1 MITEGLAR
9 LLAQGVKAIRTDAYY
24 QFRRQTGDSYEEAI
38 EVAAIYSNSSRSAAA
53 RRVKDAK
60 VLYDFLETHGYSRKA
75 MGIDQESIENALKM
89 TAEVI
94 ERRKNEVR

>member
-24 QFRRQTGDSYEEAI
+24 QFRRQMGDTYEEAI
-38 EVAAIYSNSSRSAAA
+38 EVASAYSNSSRSAAA

-60 VLYDFLETHGYSRKA
+60 ILYDFLETHGYSRKA
-75 MGIDQESIENALKM
+75 MGIDEESIENALEM
-89 TAEVI
+89 TKDVVDQRTDE
-94 ERRKNEVR
+94 E